1 MRRSFPAL
9 AALLLAAGCAD
20 DAPDASVDAGA
31 PGTDTGADPGI
42 DAAADAGVDTDP
54 GDTGVVDVAG
64 LNVPASLVAC
74 SGATTGTWVLSEFRM
89 LRIADDG
96 TLEGFDLDGRTS
108 RPGDERGCGHGDRMA
123 PDGSTG
129 VDNQFASLVPVIES
143 FGGGA
148 SLENGIANAVRDGDL
163 LYVLDLPHTGAT
175 CDGLTIGR
183 AVGAPL
189 LNALGGVVPHQT
201 LVRDAEAPLTQ
212 GTCVANAD
220 CIWFAQGDQFP
231 LQLAFLGTPVS
242 LELVDWMA
250 RLQIEDDGTIEGM
263 IGGAVPIEVIEGV
276 ASILGG
282 ADAPLRDAILAVVPS
297 TTDLQPADDGT
308 CGAMSVAFGFRAVPA
323 FATEP

>member
-1 MRRSFPAL
+1 MRRFFLAL
-9 AALLLAAGCAD
+9 VALLAVAGCGD
-20 DAPDASVDAGA
+20 DTASV
-31 PGTDTGADPGI
+31 
-42 DAAADAGVDTDP
+42 AADAGGDDADVMPDAQADVTVDAGVDAAP
-54 GDTGVVDVAG
+54 ADTGVFDVDG
-64 LNVPASLVAC
+64 LNVPPSLSAC
-74 SGATTGTWVLSEFRM
+74 SGDATGTWVLSEFRM
-89 LRIADDG
+89 LRVADDG

-163 LYVLDLPHTGAT
+163 LYVLDLPHTDAS
-175 CDGLTIGR
+175 CDALYIGR

-201 LVRDAEAPLTQ
+201 LERDPEAPLTE
-212 GTCVANAD
+212 GTCAVEAD
-220 CIWFAQGDQFP
+220 CTWLAEGERFP

-250 RLQIEDDGTIEGM
+250 RLQIEEDGTIEGM
-263 IGGAVPIEVIEGV
+263 IGGAVPVDVIVGV

-282 ADAPLRDAILAVVPS
+282 ADAPLRDAILAVIPS
-297 TTDLQPADDGT
+297 TTDLQPRDDGT

-323 FATEP
+323 FASEL